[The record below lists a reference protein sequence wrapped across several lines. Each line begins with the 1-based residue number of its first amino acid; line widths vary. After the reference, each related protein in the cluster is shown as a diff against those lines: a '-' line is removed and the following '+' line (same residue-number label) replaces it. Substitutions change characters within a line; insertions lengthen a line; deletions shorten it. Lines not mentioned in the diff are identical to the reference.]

1 MYGVPSATAYPL
13 TVDDG
18 TTKPDGEIAEAR
30 ASRQLPK
37 NPSRV

>member
-1 MYGVPSATAYPL
+1 MYGVPSATAYPS

-18 TTKPDGEIAEAR
+18 TTKSDGGIALAL